1 MYILRLEAFL
11 NTKIMDR
18 VINFLKD
25 VKIELSKVSWPTR
38 DQTVQYTLVVIG
50 LSLAIALFLGGT
62 DFVLQLG
69 LNKFVI
75 K

>member
-1 MYILRLEAFL
+1 M
-11 NTKIMDR
+11 NKI
-18 VINFLKD
+18 VEFLKD

-50 LSLAIALFLGGT
+50 LSVAIALFLGGV
-62 DFVLQLG
+62 DFVLARG
-69 LNKFVI
+69 LKIFLL